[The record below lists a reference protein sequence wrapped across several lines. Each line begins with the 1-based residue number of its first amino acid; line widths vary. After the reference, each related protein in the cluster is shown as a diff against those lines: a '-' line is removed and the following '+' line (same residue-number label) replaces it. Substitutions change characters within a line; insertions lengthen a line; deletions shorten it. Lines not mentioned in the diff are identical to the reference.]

1 MVELTTVAVPTTKA
15 KLGNQLFAL
24 RLLSS
29 GPRFTSRHIALEIM
43 GRAYAYG
50 SIMPVFKSRMTDAQ
64 LALLL
69 DYPDSK

>member
-1 MVELTTVAVPTTKA
+1 
-15 KLGNQLFAL
+15 
-24 RLLSS
+24 
-29 GPRFTSRHIALEIM
+29 M

-50 SIMPVFKSRMTDAQ
+50 SIMPAFKSRMTDAQ